1 MQSVT
6 ATFRKGR
13 VELAAPV
20 DWPDGTQVE
29 VRPLDPALAE
39 TGDVRPPMTKWPEG
53 FFDRL
58 REGWGDKPF
67 ERPPQ
72 GEYEVREEW

>member
-6 ATFRKGR
+6 ATFHNGR
-13 VELAAPV
+13 LELTQPV

-29 VRPLDPALAE
+29 VTPIGASVGGDQ
-39 TGDVRPPMTKWPEG
+39 DVRKVRRETYRELIR
-53 FFDRL
+53 RL
-58 REGWGDKPF
+58 AGCFGNEPF

-72 GEYEVREEW
+72 GAFEVREEW